1 MSQENLVARIKTK
14 LATLPKRQ
22 YHDGVVAAILEAI
35 ASRELEPGTLLPS
48 ERELSALVSVS
59 RNAIRRALSTLEVE
73 GIVATRHGHGTFV
86 PRDLRKSTNSALG
99 FSEEMT
105 RRGLVVS
112 SKTIRSERRTPK
124 GQEAID
130 LGVGPEETV
139 LSLVRLRLAGEM
151 PIAVEYALLPSWA
164 VGEAFDGSTSLYAA
178 MEAAESRPIR
188 VLQEIGARAASAE
201 VAVNLGVAVGDPVLR
216 ISRKGWDG
224 QGRTTEYTESL
235 FHSERYTW
243 ITELRK

>member
-1 MSQENLVARIKTK
+1 MSQDILIDRIKAK

-22 YHDGVVAAILEAI
+22 FHDGVVAAIMEAI
-35 ASRELEPGTLLPS
+35 AARELEPGSLLPS
-48 ERELSALVSVS
+48 EREFSALVSVS
-59 RNAIRRALSTLEVE
+59 RNAIRRALSTLESE

-105 RRGLVVS
+105 RRGLLVS
-112 SKTIRSERRTPK
+112 SRTIRSERRAPK

-130 LGVGPEETV
+130 LGVGPDETV
-139 LSLVRLRLAGEM
+139 LSLVRLRLAGEL

-164 VGEAFDGSTSLYAA
+164 VDEAFDGGSSLYAA
-178 MEAAESRPIR
+178 MEAAKSRPVR
-188 VLQEIGARAASAE
+188 VLQEIGARAATVE
-201 VAVNLGVAVGDPVLR
+201 VASNLGVAVGDPVLR
-216 ISRKGWDG
+216 ISRKGWDSL
-224 QGRTTEYTESL
+224 GRTSEYTESL